1 MNGQWPRTRGVERA
15 DTSMDN
21 LDAAE
26 LLRDLALDLVSIF
39 VLVYLGYF
47 LRHRRWDQVVG
58 YVAFNISLFTVS
70 AALGSSAPL
79 NIGVGFGLFA
89 VLSIV
94 RLRSEESGQIE
105 IGYTM
110 VSLVLGLMAGLSGMD
125 FGIKIIFA
133 VLLVATMMIIDFGG
147 DRRVERWGRTK
158 VELDRV
164 IVDSD
169 ELTALLTDQL
179 RARVLSVHV
188 REIDYVR
195 DTMRLDVVLDRR

>member
-1 MNGQWPRTRGVERA
+1 MNGQRPRTRGGERA